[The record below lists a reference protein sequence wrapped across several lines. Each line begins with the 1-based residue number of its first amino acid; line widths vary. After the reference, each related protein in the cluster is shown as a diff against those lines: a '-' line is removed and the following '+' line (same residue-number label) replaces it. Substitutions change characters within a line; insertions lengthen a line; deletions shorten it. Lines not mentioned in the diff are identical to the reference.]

1 MDSRISLRRF
11 MRFFFEKLE
20 ENMNTES
27 SIKVKEQVHRSDGI
41 IKTIPGEKFTPF
53 TAAKKLGASVLL
65 ESSSFTKGKERYSIL
80 LVREAFTVFESGGR
94 TYLSKE
100 EGRFLIR
107 KKSGDILD
115 VLSYFAGQHSS
126 LHQDLPYPAG
136 GVGFLGYEYA
146 ARFDTIRLRDRSR
159 EAGDNST
166 GKPGEN
172 QVTEDISIV
181 PDAAFIFGH
190 VFLVFDHYTDLIY
203 LIGLNYREH
212 EIDLEAAVRETELRL
227 NDLDFN
233 YLADPSEPYQ
243 AELWEAPGE
252 KENFLLGVE
261 KVKEEILKGNLL
273 QGVLSRRL
281 RIRTNMPAIEAYK
294 GLRSS
299 NPSPYLF
306 YLDFHEFQLFGS
318 SPEVQVKVKEGMA
331 EMHPIAGTRRRG
343 RGQEEDLLLAQELR
357 NDEKEKAEHLML
369 VDLARNDLGRVCRQG
384 TVKVGSFME
393 VEHYSHVMHLVS
405 KVTGEL
411 EEGRSGIDAIR
422 ATFPAGTVSGAP
434 KIRAIETI
442 DSLEKERR
450 SFYAGLVGY
459 LEPDGNIDT
468 CITIRSA
475 LKIKKTLVL
484 QAGAGI
490 VYDSVPERELEETNE
505 KLRALAGSVGLEV

>member
-1 MDSRISLRRF
+1 MKTGTR
-11 MRFFFEKLE
+11 
-20 ENMNTES
+20 
-27 SIKVKEQVHRSDGI
+27 RSDGI
-41 IKTIPGEKFTPF
+41 VKAIPGERFTPF

-80 LVREAFTVFESGGR
+80 LVREAFTVREKGGR
-94 TYLSKE
+94 TYLSTE
-100 EGRFLIR
+100 EGKYLLR
-107 KKSGDILD
+107 KKGPGNKEGDILD
-115 VLSYFAGQHSS
+115 VLTYFAEQHSP
-126 LHQDLPYPAG
+126 LHQDLPFPAG

-146 ARFDTIRLRDRSR
+146 ARFDKIRLRDRSSALR
-159 EAGDNST
+159 GAGEE
-166 GKPGEN
+166 GE
-172 QVTEDISIV
+172 TEGADLSKV

-203 LIGLNYREH
+203 LLGLNYREH
-212 EIDLEAAVRETELRL
+212 EIDLEAAVRETEARL

-233 YLADPSEPYQ
+233 YLSENAEDRK
-243 AELWEAPGE
+243 AELIEVPGE
-252 KENFLLGVE
+252 KEAFLRGVQQ
-261 KVKEEILKGNLL
+261 VKEEIIRGNLL

-281 RIRTNMPAIEAYK
+281 RIRSHIPALEAYK
-294 GLRSS
+294 NLRSS

-306 YLDFHEFQLFGS
+306 YLDFRDFQLFGS
-318 SPEVQVKVKEGMA
+318 SPEVQVKVKEGIA

-343 RGQEEDLLLAQELR
+343 SSQEEDLLLAQELR
-357 NDEKEKAEHLML
+357 SDEKEKAEHLML
-369 VDLARNDLGRVCRQG
+369 VDLARNDLGRVCAQG
-384 TVKVGSFME
+384 SVKVGSFME

-405 KVTGEL
+405 KVTGRL
-411 EEGRSGIDAIR
+411 SEGRSGPDAIR

-434 KIRAIETI
+434 KIRAIEVI
-442 DSLEKERR
+442 DSLEEEPR

-459 LEPDGNIDT
+459 LEPDGSIDT

-475 LKIKKTLVL
+475 LKIGDCLIL